1 MKAKIISSA
10 SILLVKDVVYSAN
23 WYRDKCGFEIT
34 KFYGEPPS
42 FCILQRD
49 GYYLMFAKCSPD
61 KIIPNWKSVEATSN
75 VYFWV
80 DDVEEIY
87 NEFVKNGATID
98 YELCIQPYGVKE
110 FGINDPD
117 GYDIAFGEVMKE

>member
-10 SILLVKDVVYSAN
+10 AILLVKDVAYSAN
-23 WYRDKCGFEIT
+23 WYKDKCGFTINN
-34 KFYGEPPS
+34 FYGDGPN
-42 FCILQRD
+42 FAIINRD
-49 GYYLMFAKCSPD
+49 GYYLMFAKCKPE
-61 KIIPNWKSVEATSN
+61 KIMPNWKLVEATSN

-87 NEFVKNGATID
+87 KEFISNGATID

-117 GYDIAFGEVMKE
+117 GYDVSFGQVIK